1 MAKATNAQVK
11 FAMHMLHKLLTNLL
25 VTCYSNADDINDR
38 NMALVQDTLERM
50 KDLCYD
56 SFEEITVADC
66 IHYLQYWRSNVQNEI
81 MLALLL
87 QECNTDSAQQ
97 AVLQNA

>member
-11 FAMHMLHKLLTNLL
+11 FAMHMLHKLLTSLL
-25 VTCYSNADDINDR
+25 LTCYNNASDINHR
-38 NMALVQDTLERM
+38 NMEFVQDTLDRM
-50 KDLCYD
+50 YDLCYD
-56 SFEEITVADC
+56 TGEAVTVQEC
-66 IHYLQYWRSNVQNEI
+66 IDFLQNWRSNVQNEI

-87 QECNTDSAQQ
+87 QECNTDDAKQ